1 MNRYRRLMGATGRRW
16 RAGAMAGVTAALAVT
31 AVVIAPSASGS
42 PTQTSAHS
50 SSAGAF
56 SAKEQLSRIHL
67 VNGQDVVA
75 DRRTFSLHVS
85 ETNDLR
91 DRQEIDV
98 SWTGAH
104 PTGGILPDPNANVAA
119 EQEYPVVLMMC
130 RGTPAQVTPDT
141 CWTQTPWERVQYST
155 GSFPSYRLDRYASAA
170 DRAPEVGVPNPLP
183 ASCPTG
189 AGAEHW
195 VPFVAANRHVY
206 PGALSQPNGTITCSA
221 GIPPEQA
228 AATAS
233 LQPGNTTYAVSNL
246 KGVGSTKFVITTN
259 ETNASLGCSNTVA
272 CSLVVIPIMG
282 ISCDPAAQSLP
293 PSERPPTTAI
303 EQQSYDLCSET
314 GAYQPGQQAT
324 QTNENEDL
332 AVSGELWWSASNWR
346 GRISVPLHLAPPAN
360 VCSLH
365 SSAAPVAVYGSY
377 LLFQATQQWAP
388 HFCLNKKLFPL
399 QHVQF
404 GEPGAKNLLNV
415 GSINAAFQGLP
426 PPEGFSKPVVQ
437 APTAATGF
445 AVSFDISAASGGQV
459 HAYHSVRL
467 DARLLAKLLT
477 ESYPSNPTMQQE
489 DTALQNPTT
498 HQPNPL
504 DIAEDPEFQA
514 LNPGLP
520 KFTLNSEPAST
531 LMVMSSD
538 SDMMTALT
546 SYINADPEARAWLNG
561 KPDPWG
567 MVVNPAYK
575 GISLPVTSWPLNDT
589 FEPPGLYTP
598 DRNPC
603 LEVSPSPWLPL
614 VASPVENPAVIT
626 LDMQFDIA
634 NSQIVCANPGAINQK
649 LVSVGREPTDRTFI
663 FGLTTLADAQRYQL
677 STAAL
682 ETQGG
687 STSGAKF
694 TSPGGRSF
702 VTPTD
707 ASLRAAVRLMKPDN
721 KIGSWPLP
729 FAKLRTEAAGKAAY
743 PGTMLVSTDVPTTG
757 LSKQDATDYSQFLE
771 FVASD
776 GQRTGFGAGE
786 LPPGYLPL
794 TSANGAADMTAYT
807 KAAAQDVAD
816 QNGKVPSVTD
826 PSASQGSAGTPPGQR
841 SPSTGHHQPG
851 GASHGSTTSG
861 NPQPGQTGTHT
872 SHTSTST
879 TPPSSHTN
887 HNGTVPPAKAVPL
900 GHTVAL
906 SSTVSK
912 VVFPA
917 VVLLALVCGALTL
930 ALWRLDRPR
939 VAG

>member
-1 MNRYRRLMGATGRRW
+1 VSSHQARLRALSHRW
-16 RAGAMAGVTAALAVT
+16 RVGAMAGVTALLAMT
-31 AVVIAPSASGS
+31 AVVIAPSASGT
-42 PTQTSAHS
+42 PAHVS
-50 SSAGAF
+50 DHHGSAGGF
-56 SAKEQLSRIHL
+56 SAKEKLSRIHL
-67 VNGQDVVA
+67 VNGQNVVA
-75 DRRTFSLHVS
+75 DKRTFSLHVGQ
-85 ETNDLR
+85 TNGLR

-130 RGTPAQVTPDT
+130 RGTPSQVSPKT

-170 DRAPEVGVPNPLP
+170 DRAPAVGVPNPLP
-183 ASCPTG
+183 KACPTG
-189 AGAEHW
+189 AGAQHW
-195 VPFVAANRHVY
+195 VPFVAASGRVY
-206 PGALSQPNGTITCSA
+206 KGALSQPNGTITCSA
-221 GIPPEQA
+221 GIPPEEA

-246 KGVGSTKFVITTN
+246 KGAGSTKFVITTN
-259 ETNASLGCSNTVA
+259 ETNASLGCSSTVA

-314 GAYQPGQQAT
+314 GAYLPGEQAT

-346 GRISVPLHLAPPAN
+346 GRISVPLHLAPPSN

-365 SSAAPVAVYGSY
+365 NSTAPVDVYGSY

-388 HFCLNKKLFPL
+388 HFCLNRKLFPL

-404 GEPGAKNLLNV
+404 SEPGAKNLLNS

-426 PPEGFSKPVVQ
+426 PPVPFGNPVVQ

-445 AVSFDISAASGGQV
+445 SVTFDISAASGGQV
-459 HAYHSVRL
+459 HQYHSVRL

-477 ESYPSNPTMQQE
+477 ESYPSNPTMQQ
-489 DTALQNPTT
+489 DDKALWNPKT
-498 HQPNPL
+498 HQPNPE

-520 KFTLNSEPAST
+520 KLTLNTEPAST
-531 LMVMSSD
+531 LLVMSSD

-575 GISLPVTSWPLNDT
+575 GIALPATSWPLLDT
-589 FEPPGLYTP
+589 FEPSNLYSPT
-598 DRNPC
+598 RNAC
-603 LEVSPSPWLPL
+603 LAASPSPWLPL
-614 VASPVENPAVIT
+614 VASPLENPAVIT

-634 NSQIVCANPGAINQK
+634 NSQIVCSNAGSINQK

-663 FGLTTLADAQRYQL
+663 FGLTTLADAARYEL
-677 STAAL
+677 NSAAL

-687 STSGAKF
+687 STSGATF
-694 TSPGGRSF
+694 DSAAGRSF
-702 VTPTD
+702 VAPTD
-707 ASLRAAVRLMKPDN
+707 GSLRTALGLMKPDA
-721 KIGSWPLP
+721 KAGSWVLPLT
-729 FAKLRTEAAGKAAY
+729 KLRTEAAGKSAY

-757 LSKQDATDYSQFLE
+757 LSKQDAGDYSKFLD

-776 GQRTGFGAGE
+776 GQRPGFGAGE

-794 TSANGAADMTAYT
+794 TSANGAADMVAYT
-807 KAAAQDVAD
+807 NAAAQDVAN

-826 PSASQGSAGTPPGQR
+826 PSASQVPPKTPHGTKK
-841 SPSTGHHQPG
+841 PSTSQPP
-851 GASHGSTTSG
+851 TSL
-861 NPQPGQTGTHT
+861 
-872 SHTSTST
+872 
-879 TPPSSHTN
+879 PPSS
-887 HNGTVPPAKAVPL
+887 VPPNGQQQSTSGTPHSSTSSSPNGQTNQDGSGHHGNTVSL
-900 GHTVAL
+900 GRTVAL

-917 VVLLALVCGALTL
+917 VVLLALICGAVTL

-939 VAG
+939 AAG